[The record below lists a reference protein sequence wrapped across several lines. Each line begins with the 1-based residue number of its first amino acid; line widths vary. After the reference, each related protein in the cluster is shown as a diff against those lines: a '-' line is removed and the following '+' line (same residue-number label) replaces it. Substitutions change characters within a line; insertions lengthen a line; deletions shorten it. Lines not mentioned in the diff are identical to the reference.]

1 MPLIERRDSS
11 EPVKGVERAL
21 EVRLGA
27 VGGFELRPTR
37 IFLWSGEERE
47 GRERVVSLGSP
58 PRSLDLERREREL
71 HAGSLHV
78 RSLGNPLM
86 TIALAGVHAA
96 RKLAEE
102 ARR

>member
-1 MPLIERRDSS
+1 MAHLERSEGR
-11 EPVKGVERAL
+11 EPVTGVERAF
-21 EVRLGA
+21 EVRLGTL
-27 VGGFELRPTR
+27 GGFELRPTR

-47 GRERVVSLGSP
+47 GRERIVSLGSP

-86 TIALAGVHAA
+86 TIALASVHAA
-96 RKLAEE
+96 RKLADEV
-102 ARR
+102 RR